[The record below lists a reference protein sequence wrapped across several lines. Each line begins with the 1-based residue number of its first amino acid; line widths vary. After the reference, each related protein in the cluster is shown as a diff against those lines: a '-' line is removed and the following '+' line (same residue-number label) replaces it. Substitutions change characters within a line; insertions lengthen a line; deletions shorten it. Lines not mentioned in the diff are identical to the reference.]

1 MTLSSK
7 VRRLIAASVMSL
19 AAVLVAAPVGMA
31 PTPASAQ
38 ATGAPQGSPGFQLM
52 PLPGFPHERYADFPV
67 DPAIVYGTLPNGV
80 RYAVR
85 RNARPEG
92 EVSIRVR
99 FAAGSLVERDNQS
112 GLMHFLEHM
121 AFNGSENVGENEFDQ
136 LLSRE
141 GLAFGADTNAST
153 GFLDTNYRLDM
164 PKADKLPL
172 GLMLMRETAS
182 RLLLDQGAI
191 DRERGIIVSEERS
204 RATPSFRQFLA
215 SLRFLAPGMLINERL
230 PIGDMDVVRTAPRE
244 RFVEL
249 YRGYYTPER
258 TFVVVVGDV
267 EPAVAIAEIE
277 KAFGDWTIAPGTALP
292 DPDLGR
298 HVPNDGAVMTYV
310 DPQLTTSISLSV
322 THPFTNEPDTLESR
336 RVSYARSLAAG
347 VINTRFARLARQADA
362 PFLSAGLGY
371 SGLFNSFELASL
383 EIAPKDDSTW
393 REALAVGELEL
404 RKALTHGITEEE
416 LRVAIASSRSALET
430 AVTQA
435 AARRSP
441 GLAGSILSGFSGDSV
456 VTSPETNL
464 AVFER
469 IAPTITADFAIS
481 ELRKLWQGREP
492 SVFLSTTAP
501 VEGGEAAV
509 RAAFATARAQPVPPP
524 EQLVTRP
531 WNITEFGPSP
541 TDYTTTEVADL
552 GITQVRFANNVRL
565 IVKQTDFEPGRV
577 RVALN
582 FGEGS
587 ARLFDAPKGTD
598 MAMEALFVTGGLQSY
613 EIDELGRALAG
624 RTVGLGFGV
633 GADSFGFSGTTTRA
647 DLLVQLQ
654 LFGAYL
660 TQPAFRPDGFNQ
672 LRAARDGMFRGLRA
686 TPGDAYGNFGG
697 PLLFNNDQRFARIT
711 EQQFDALRAEDARAL
726 LEPQLRDGPIEIVIV
741 GDIPVAEAIANVQRS
756 LAQLP
761 TRRAA
766 PDPDPRAMQALFT
779 PGRGEDVVQHEG
791 RADQSLAMIFWPMGD
806 YGDGSEAR
814 AVRLL
819 TEVLQVRLNEVI
831 REEEGGTYSPGA
843 VWNPSTFYRNYGVI
857 GATMEVKPE
866 DADRLLARVEAVA
879 ADLAAGN
886 ISEDLYTRARSPLI
900 ADFDETRRNNPWW
913 LNWLQGSSWDARNL
927 EIIRGGQRHYE
938 QVSLERLKELARQY
952 LDPSKARI
960 IRVVP
965 GPNAQPVSESAA
977 PAPAG
982 GGSR

>member
-1 MTLSSK
+1 MIISAK
-7 VRRLIAASVMSL
+7 ARRLIAACVVSL
-19 AAVLVAAPVGMA
+19 SALAVAVPVGVAPTQAVAQAAAPA
-31 PTPASAQ
+31 
-38 ATGAPQGSPGFQLM
+38 GSPGFQLM
-52 PLPGFPHERYADFPV
+52 PLPGFAHERYREIPV
-67 DPAIVYGTLPNGV
+67 DPAITYGTLPNGV

-92 EVSIRVR
+92 EVAIRVR
-99 FAAGSLVERDNQS
+99 FAAGSFVEQDNQA

-204 RATPSFRQFLA
+204 RATPGFKQLIA
-215 SLRFLAPGMLINERL
+215 TLNHLAPGMLLNRRL
-230 PIGDMDVVRTAPRE
+230 PIGDMDVVRNAPRD

-258 TFVVVVGDV
+258 TFIVVVGDV
-267 EPAVAIAEIE
+267 DPAVAVAEIE

-298 HVPNDGAVMTYV
+298 HIPNDGAITTYV

-322 THPFTNEPDTLESR
+322 THPFTNEEDTLENR
-336 RVSYARSLAAG
+336 RISFARSLAAS
-347 VINTRFARLARQADA
+347 VINTRFARLARQENS
-362 PFLSAGLGY
+362 PILGAGVSY
-371 SGLFNSFELASL
+371 SDFVNSFEVASL
-383 EIAPKDDSTW
+383 DISPKDDSAW
-393 REALAVGELEL
+393 QAALALGELEL

-416 LRVAIASSRSALET
+416 LRVVIASTRSALTT

-435 AARRSP
+435 ESRRSA
-441 GLAGSILSGFSGDSV
+441 GLAGAILGGFAGDGV
-456 VTSPETNL
+456 VTTPETNL
-464 AVFER
+464 AIFER
-469 IAPTITADFAIS
+469 IAPTITADFATS
-481 ELRKLWQGREP
+481 ELRKLWVGREP
-492 SVFLSTTAP
+492 SVMLTTTAP
-501 VEGGEAAV
+501 VAGGEATV
-509 RAAFATARAQPVPPP
+509 QRAYTAARAQAVPQP

-531 WNITEFGPSP
+531 WNITQFGPSMP
-541 TDYTTTEVADL
+541 AYSRTEVSDL
-552 GITQVRFANNVRL
+552 GVTQVRFANNVRL
-565 IVKQTDFEPGRV
+565 VVKQTDFEPGRV

-587 ARLFDAPKGTD
+587 SQLYDAPKGTD
-598 MAMEALFVTGGLQSY
+598 MAIESMFVSGGLQSY

-624 RTVGLGFGV
+624 RSVGLGFGV
-633 GADSFGFSGTTTRA
+633 SDDSYGLAATTTRA
-647 DLLVQLQ
+647 DLLLQLQ

-660 TQPAFRPDGFNQ
+660 TQPGFRPDGFNQ
-672 LRAARDGMFRGLRA
+672 MKAARDAMFRGLRA

-697 PLLFNNDQRFARIT
+697 PLLVSNDQRWARIT
-711 EQQFDALRAEDARAL
+711 EQEFDSLQMADAQAR

-741 GDIPVAEAIANVQRS
+741 GDIPVSEAIATVQRS

-766 PDPDPRAMQALFT
+766 PNPDPRALRAVFT
-779 PGRGEDVVQHEG
+779 ASRGEDVIEHEG
-791 RADQSLAMIFWPMGD
+791 RADQSLAMIYWPMGG
-806 YGDGSEAR
+806 YGDGAEAR

-831 REEEGGTYSPGA
+831 REEEGGTYSPSSI
-843 VWNPSTFYRNYGVI
+843 WNPSTFYPGYGYI
-857 GATMEVKPE
+857 GASMEVEPK
-866 DADRLLARVEAVA
+866 DAARLLARVEAVA

-886 ISEDLYTRARSPLI
+886 ISEDLFNRARNPMI
-900 ADFDETRRNNPWW
+900 ADFEETRRNNPFWM
-913 LNWLQGSSWDARNL
+913 NWLSGSSWEPRNL

-938 QVSLERLKELARQY
+938 QVTLEQLKGLARTY

-965 GPNAQPVSESAA
+965 GPNAQPVEAEAPTAA
-977 PAPAG
+977 REG
-982 GGSR
+982 Q